1 MNIYDLKKLS
11 AEDRKLV
18 LDEQSYSVEEQD
30 YLRPLEDNEMAILK
44 SELAQAC
51 VQKGFIDNE
60 FKEVKQSFKDRLKP
74 ISQQIGTAIMMLT
87 SRMKNENGKVY
98 LIPDY
103 DNKMMHTIT
112 SDGTVLNSRPL
123 KPEERQFTIGASQAV

>member
-1 MNIYDLKKLS
+1 MDIYKLKNLS

-18 LDEQSYSVEEQD
+18 LEEQSSKIEEQD
-30 YLRPLEDNEMAILK
+30 YLRPLEDDELAILK

-60 FKEVKQSFKDRLKP
+60 FKQVKDDFKNRLKP
-74 ISQQIGTAIMMLT
+74 INQQIGTAIMCLS
-87 SRMKNENGKVY
+87 SRMKNENGNVY
-98 LIPDY
+98 LVPDY

-112 SDGTVLNSRPL
+112 LDGTVLSSRPL
-123 KPEERQFTIGASQAV
+123 KPEERQFTLSAQSAS